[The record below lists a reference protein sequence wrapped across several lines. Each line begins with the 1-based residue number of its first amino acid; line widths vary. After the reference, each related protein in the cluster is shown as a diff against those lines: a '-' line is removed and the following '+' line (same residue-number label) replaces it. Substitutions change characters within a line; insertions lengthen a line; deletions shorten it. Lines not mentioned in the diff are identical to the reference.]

1 MRNGIRCR
9 TTVKTWPGR
18 SGRIRAYGS
27 FWCTGVP
34 PIFPRAPILPGNPGV
49 WPGSRPART
58 TLHHRTRPPGPP
70 ARPRL
75 ARNGADQTRTVASI
89 VNRQAEWPSA
99 QLAWP
104 VLGVG
109 VARSRGLC
117 VTGPGASA
125 HRGAARGTF
134 VSFAGY
140 VRSLSRWI
148 GVTWSIRCIP
158 VHRIHRRARIH
169 HCNWGVPPTGVAP
182 VATAAFCVGCDLQ
195 AHGRMP
201 RSVTVYDSSKRKA
214 RAGAHRRRAAIRNGI
229 RHLVPAVTATRRYH
243 VASD

>member
-104 VLGVG
+104 VLG
-109 VARSRGLC
+109 AC
-117 VTGPGASA
+117 VSPA
-125 HRGAARGTF
+125 
-134 VSFAGY
+134 
-140 VRSLSRWI
+140 
-148 GVTWSIRCIP
+148 P
-158 VHRIHRRARIH
+158 VHRHIAARQGELSSLSPVTCARCRGGSGLRGRSGASQYTGSTAEPGSTTVTGESRRLGWHQWRQQRSAS
-169 HCNWGVPPTGVAP
+169 A
-182 VATAAFCVGCDLQ
+182 ATCKLTAGCP
-195 AHGRMP
+195 GP
-201 RSVTVYDSSKRKA
+201 
-214 RAGAHRRRAAIRNGI
+214 
-229 RHLVPAVTATRRYH
+229 
-243 VASD
+243 